1 MKNATGY
8 MVVALGV
15 CAGSMT
21 ARARQTQP
29 LAKPAS
35 APAIASVM
43 EAQLKEVKH
52 VATARLVLEAA
63 TERDGQR
70 DFDFELG
77 SWKTH
82 IRRLLRPLT
91 GSDSWV
97 ELDGISTVRK
107 VWDGRANLGEL
118 EVSNATT
125 HLEGLSLRV
134 YSPESRQWSIYWAN
148 SSDGRLGPAMTGQ
161 FRNGRGEFYDQELFQ
176 GSAIYVRFVFS
187 DLTPRSF
194 RLEQSF
200 SSDGGKTWEPNWIA
214 TFARQA
220 E

>member
-1 MKNATGY
+1 LQRRNHESAEHVRLLASTLL
-8 MVVALGV
+8 VIA
-15 CAGSMT
+15 A
-21 ARARQTQP
+21 P
-29 LAKPAS
+29 LAGWAQTN
-35 APAIASVM
+35 SV
-43 EAQLKEVKH
+43 AAKGKQH
-52 VATARLVLEAA
+52 TAAR
-63 TERDGQR
+63 ERDGQH
-70 DFDFELG
+70 DFDFEFG

-82 IRRLLRPLT
+82 IRRLLHPLT

-118 EVSNATT
+118 EVSNPTM

-134 YSPESRQWSIYWAN
+134 YSPESHQWSIYWAN
-148 SSDGRLGPAMTGQ
+148 SNDRRLGPAMIGQ

-176 GSAIYVRFVFS
+176 GSAIFVRFIFS

-200 SSDGGKTWEPNWIA
+200 SDDGGKTWEPNWIA

>member
-1 MKNATGY
+1 MRAPKHVRLLACT
-8 MVVALGV
+8 LLL
-15 CAGSMT
+15 T
-21 ARARQTQP
+21 AAP
-29 LAKPAS
+29 LAGW
-35 APAIASVM
+35 
-43 EAQLKEVKH
+43 AQTNSGAAKGKQE
-52 VATARLVLEAA
+52 TAAK
-63 TERDGQR
+63 ERDGQH
-70 DFDFELG
+70 DFDFEFG

-82 IRRLLRPLT
+82 IRRLLHPLT

-118 EVSNATT
+118 EVSNPTT

-134 YSPESRQWSIYWAN
+134 YSPESHQWSIYWAN
-148 SSDGRLGPAMTGQ
+148 SDDGRLGPAMIGQ
-161 FRNGRGEFYDQELFQ
+161 FRSGRGEFYDQELFQ
-176 GSAIYVRFVFS
+176 GSAIYVRFIFS

-200 SSDGGKTWEPNWIA
+200 SNDGGKTWEPNWIA